1 MAAATIG
8 VIYGYDTGNISGA
21 QLFITNQFH
30 LDTSTQ
36 ETLTTSLSIG
46 LIVGALI
53 AGRLAN
59 AIGRRT
65 TLLVVAGGYAVFAV
79 ASGLAPNLLWLD
91 ISRFLLGVAIG
102 LSIVAAPIF
111 IAESAPA
118 AIRGGLIVTYQVAT
132 VTGIMLA
139 YFIDFGLSGSGQWRL
154 MLALSAIPSALVFL
168 LFLRLP
174 DTARWYLMRGR
185 REQARATLA
194 RTDPRADLDHE
205 IAEIQRSLI
214 SQRGSAREMIRR
226 PYASAT
232 LFVVTLGFLVQI
244 TGINAI
250 TYYSP
255 LIFQQMG
262 FTGNFSLLVLPG
274 IIEAASL
281 AATIVSVLII
291 DRIGRRVTLLTGIG
305 TMVAANVLMVALF
318 SAGNFSGIKSDLGFV
333 GILSFTMAFNF
344 GFGALVWVY
353 ASESFPA
360 RLRGAGA
367 SAMLVADLVAN
378 LIVAQFFLS
387 ALRSLGGTMTFA
399 IFLGLAMFAWV
410 FVFWLAPETKGR
422 PLESIRHYWENGRR
436 WPDATVKPAT
446 PAGEMPRLVDGRL
459 ADGGIDGGGI
469 DGGQL
474 GGNQLGENRPDL
486 GFGDGTIRPS

>member
-21 QLFITNQFH
+21 QLFITDEFH
-30 LDTSTQ
+30 LGTSLQ
-36 ETLTTSLSIG
+36 ETLTTSLSVG

-59 AIGRRT
+59 AVGRRA
-65 TLLVVAGGYAVFAV
+65 TLLLVAGGYAVFAV
-79 ASGLAPNLLWLD
+79 ASGAAPTLLWLD
-91 ISRFLLGVAIG
+91 IARFLLGTAIG
-102 LSIVAAPIF
+102 LSVVAAPIY

-132 VTGIMLA
+132 VTGIMIG
-139 YFIDFGLSGSGQWRL
+139 YFVDFGLSGSGQWRT
-154 MLALSAIPSALVFL
+154 MLALSALPSVLVFL

-174 DTARWYLMRGR
+174 DTARWYVMRGR
-185 REQARATLA
+185 RQKARETLA

-205 IAEIQRSLI
+205 LDEIERSLLNK
-214 SQRGSAREMIRR
+214 RGSAREMLRR
-226 PYASAT
+226 PYANAT
-232 LFVVTLGFLVQI
+232 LFVVVLGFLVQI

-262 FTGNFSLLVLPG
+262 FSGNFGLLVLPG

-291 DRIGRRVTLLTGIG
+291 DRLGRRVTLLTGIG
-305 TMVAANVLMVALF
+305 TMVAANVLMVVLF
-318 SAGNFSGIKSDLGFV
+318 SSGTFGGVRSDLGFV
-333 GILSFTMAFNF
+333 GILVFTMAFNF

-360 RLRGAGA
+360 RLRSTGA

-387 ALRSLGGTMTFA
+387 ALRSLGGMTTFA
-399 IFLGLAMFAWV
+399 IFLGLAVFAWV

-422 PLESIRHYWENGRR
+422 PLESIRLYWENGRR
-436 WPDATVKPAT
+436 WPEATTLKEAAET
-446 PAGEMPRLVDGRL
+446 GEVAR
-459 ADGGIDGGGI
+459 
-469 DGGQL
+469 L
-474 GGNQLGENRPDL
+474 GGDDDPDAAVDERRV
-486 GFGDGTIRPS
+486 GPN